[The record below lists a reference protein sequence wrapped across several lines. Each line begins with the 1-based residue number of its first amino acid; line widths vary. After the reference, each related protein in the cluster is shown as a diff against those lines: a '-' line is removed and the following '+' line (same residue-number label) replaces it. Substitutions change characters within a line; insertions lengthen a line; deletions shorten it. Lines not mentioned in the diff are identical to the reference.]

1 MGQNMNVNQ
10 IDVQTRL
17 DLLELPHRAADAVI
31 WKNADQYADC
41 FTADAA
47 WDPRPL
53 WPTRIEGGRS
63 AIRAV
68 FPEMCAGLDFALQ
81 GIFSVRII
89 AYTGSQAKLRT
100 YLLELGRAKGTQLA
114 PVGFGMYEDDCVME
128 DGIWRM
134 RLHKLTPLY
143 FGSADWL
150 EPIHLNWPPRQQP

>member
-1 MGQNMNVNQ
+1 MHQ

-17 DLLELPHRAADAVI
+17 DLLELPHKAADAVI

-41 FTADAA
+41 FTPDGV

-53 WPTRIEGGRS
+53 WPTRIEGGRTG
-63 AIRAV
+63 IRAA
-68 FPEMCAGLDFALQ
+68 FLAACATLDFALQ

-89 AYTGSQAKLRT
+89 EYTGSRAKLRT
-100 YLLELGRAKGTQLA
+100 YLLELGKVKDAELA
-114 PVGFGMYEDDCVME
+114 PVGFGMYEDDCVVE

-150 EPIHLNWPPRQQP
+150 KPIHLNWPPRQQP